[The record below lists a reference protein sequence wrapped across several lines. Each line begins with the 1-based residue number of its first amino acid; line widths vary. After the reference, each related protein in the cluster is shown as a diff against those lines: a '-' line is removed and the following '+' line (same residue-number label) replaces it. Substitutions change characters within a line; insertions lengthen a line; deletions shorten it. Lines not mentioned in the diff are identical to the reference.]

1 MSVPGRFDPVREMG
15 SDFRIRVI
23 RSGMGNWREYDPFPT
38 AGLSVKFPA
47 GSFWES
53 MSQVSRRRILIS
65 AAMLLVE
72 PIRTEAQP
80 STKVYRIGWL
90 TGGSPQS
97 HATLLDAFRRGLQ
110 ERGWVEGRNIVLELR
125 WAEGNLERLPSLAAD
140 LVRQKP
146 DVILTAA
153 NAVHLAVRKETRTIA
168 RPGGNVTGLS
178 GFFEATPIKML
189 ELIAALVSAGARV
202 SMLVDANTIFARP
215 HNRGEVER
223 TARSVGVQ
231 LEYVEVATPQE
242 TTRALAALGNNP
254 PSALVV
260 LPGSM
265 FFARATEIVKSAEA
279 MKVPIIYPFENM
291 VEAGGLMSYAAP
303 LAESYYRAA
312 SYVDRILKGAWP
324 GELPIEQPTRLAL
337 AINLKTANA
346 LGVKIPA
353 SVLLRADRVIE

>member
-1 MSVPGRFDPVREMG
+1 
-15 SDFRIRVI
+15 
-23 RSGMGNWREYDPFPT
+23 
-38 AGLSVKFPA
+38 
-47 GSFWES
+47 
-53 MSQVSRRRILIS
+53 MSQVSRRQFLV
-65 AAMLLVE
+65 AATAMVIE
-72 PIRTEAQP
+72 PIGSEARE
-80 STKVYRIGWL
+80 SVKVYRIGWL
-90 TGGSPQS
+90 TGGSPTS
-97 HATLLDAFRRGLQ
+97 HAALLEAFRTGLQ
-110 ERGWVEGRNIVLELR
+110 EHGWVEGRNIVLELR
-125 WAEGNLERLPSLAAD
+125 WAEGNLERLPALAAD

-153 NAVHLAVRKETRTIA
+153 NVVHLAVRKETQTIPIVMATGADPVEAGLAESLA

-189 ELIAALVSAGARV
+189 ELISALVSPGARV

-215 HNRGEVER
+215 HHRGEVER
-223 TARSVGVQ
+223 TAKSVGVQ

-242 TTRALAALGNNP
+242 TARTLAALGKNP

-265 FFARATEIVKSAEA
+265 FFARATEIVKGAEA

-337 AINLKTANA
+337 AINLKTAKA
-346 LGVKIPA
+346 LGIKMPPA
-353 SVLLRADRVIE
+353 ILLRADRVIE